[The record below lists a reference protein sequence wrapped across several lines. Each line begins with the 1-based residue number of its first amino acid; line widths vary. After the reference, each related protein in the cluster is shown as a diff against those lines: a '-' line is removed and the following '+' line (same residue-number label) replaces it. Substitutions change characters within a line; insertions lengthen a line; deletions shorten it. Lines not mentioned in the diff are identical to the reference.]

1 MSPNLVLL
9 ALHRCNVR
17 PTRVR
22 ESVLQ
27 RLCQSPF
34 ALSGADIEKQLVPPA
49 DRITLYRTLRLFEER
64 GLIHRVIDHCEI
76 VRYAICVSL
85 TAPGAGA
92 DHVHFKCS
100 ACQHIYCLSEVAVPR
115 VVLPDQ
121 YRVVRGD
128 HLLSGVCARC
138 QPA

>member
-1 MSPNLVLL
+1 MPPKLVVL
-9 ALHRCNVR
+9 ALRRYGVR

-22 ESVLQ
+22 EGVLEM
-27 RLCQSPF
+27 LYQSPF
-34 ALSGADIEKQLVPPA
+34 ALSGADIEKQLAPPA
-49 DRITLYRTLRLFEER
+49 DRITLYRTLRTFEEK

-76 VRYAICVSL
+76 VRYAIGASL
-85 TAPGAGA
+85 TTPGVET
-92 DHVHFKCS
+92 DHVHFKCTT
-100 ACQHIYCLSEVAVPR
+100 CQHIYCLSEVAVPM
-115 VVLPDQ
+115 VTLPDQ